1 MRTLRRII
9 GWSLLCIILEVGVF
23 LYLENSVFKHSSD
36 FTLKDYKSEKQSKET
51 NFNIPK
57 NAEDI
62 KISYDGSYLTYK
74 YEGAF
79 KLVTCSD
86 GKETTVK
93 SSKSSGQVLY
103 INWLKDRNRLMIA
116 EKIVGESGGNVIN
129 LLNLDPKSNKETIIK
144 EICSYKEGMSI
155 GTLITATLPGVSY
168 ITVEREGYTTC
179 VYRVDINNKLEKI
192 NNIAY
197 SINNISIFPHKDE
210 IIYKDDYSGRFYSY
224 SNLNTKK
231 TGIYDSSMQIIKL
244 NNDDTIYMAKL
255 LNDKAISIYSGTEDQ
270 DISQW
275 NCMELD
281 KPKDLNDIYVNDLG
295 EILVADD
302 LKGIVHN
309 YSEDTDTK
317 YKGTLI
323 SINEKVICSKEGN
336 KIHIK
341 SIIE

>member
-1 MRTLRRII
+1 MKTLRRII

-51 NFNIPK
+51 SFNIPK

-62 KISYDGSYLTYK
+62 KVSYDGSYLTYRD
-74 YEGAF
+74 EESF
-79 KLVTCSD
+79 KLVNCSD
-86 GKETTVK
+86 GKATPVK
-93 SSKSSGQVLY
+93 PSKSNGEVLY
-103 INWLKDRNRLMIA
+103 INWLGDRNRLMIA
-116 EKIVGESGGNVIN
+116 EKIVGESGGNVVN
-129 LLNLDPKSNKETIIK
+129 LLNLDPKSNKKTIIK
-144 EICSYKEGMSI
+144 DICSYREGMSI
-155 GTLITATLPGVSY
+155 GALITATLPGVSY
-168 ITVEREGYTTC
+168 ITVEREGYTTS

-192 NNIAY
+192 NNVAY
-197 SINNISIFPHKDE
+197 SINNVSIFPHKDE
-210 IIYKDDYSGRFYSY
+210 ILYKDDYSGRFYSY

-231 TGIYDSSMQIIKL
+231 TGVYDSSMHIIKL

-255 LNDKAISIYSGTEDQ
+255 LNGKAISIYSGTEDQ

-275 NCMELD
+275 NCVELD

-309 YSEDTDTK
+309 LSEDEDIK

-323 SINEKVICSKEGN
+323 SMNEKVICSKEGN